1 MKKRSLLTRLRING
15 FGYLISALLLLVGV
29 PLYQLLVLNP
39 TGYNSILASSGP
51 GLAASY
57 LAWIG
62 MHQPQFIMQRL
73 LLVIAFVLLFTL
85 PFSLFRIIV
94 AQELVEQAE
103 QADEKPDEKP
113 NEKPDEDADENTDE
127 RTEDGLP
134 AHPWRGKGFVIIAV
148 WAGLCGL
155 VLYILGTVAG
165 MLYFVVASGNVTVPD
180 NFTLFS
186 SIFSIM
192 ANTVGIGLLALA
204 ALLFGA
210 MIARRGLHLWPGIW
224 LAFGYTALAVA
235 ALFSGSAVGVASAP
249 ATGQA
254 PLTTPAVLLFAL
266 WVLWFSIMLVRLKP
280 EQAE

>member
-15 FGYLISALLLLVGV
+15 FGYLISALLLVVGV

-39 TGYNSILASSGP
+39 TGYNSILATSGP
-51 GLAASY
+51 DLAATY

-62 MHQPQFIMQRL
+62 AHQPQFIIQRL
-73 LLVIAFVLLFTL
+73 LLVIAFVLLLTL

-103 QADEKPDEKP
+103 QADEKPG
-113 NEKPDEDADENTDE
+113 EDADENTDE
-127 RTEDGLP
+127 GTEDGLP

-165 MLYFVVASGNVTVPD
+165 MLYLVVASGNVTVPD

-192 ANTVGIGLLALA
+192 ANTVGVGLLALA

-280 EQAE
+280 EQSE

>member
-39 TGYNSILASSGP
+39 TGYNGILASSGT
-51 GLAASY
+51 GLAATY

-62 MHQPQFIMQRL
+62 AHQPQFIIQRL
-73 LLVIAFVLLFTL
+73 LLVIAFVLLLTL

-94 AQELVEQAE
+94 AQELVEQVE
-103 QADEKPDEKP
+103 QTDEKSDEIAEEEP
-113 NEKPDEDADENTDE
+113 AERGEESEE

-134 AHPWRGKGFVIIAV
+134 THPWRGKGFVIIAV

-165 MLYFVVASGNVTVPD
+165 MLYLVVASGDVMVPN

-280 EQAE
+280 EQAD

>member
-15 FGYLISALLLLVGV
+15 VCYLISALLLLVGV

-39 TGYNSILASSGP
+39 TGYNRILASSSP
-51 GLAASY
+51 ELAATY
-57 LAWIG
+57 LAWINT
-62 MHQPQFIMQRL
+62 HPFQFMIQRL
-73 LLVIAFVLLFTL
+73 LLLLAFALLLTL

-103 QADEKPDEKP
+103 QAEE
-113 NEKPDEDADENTDE
+113 ESAETSEETDE

-134 AHPWRGKGFVIIAV
+134 SRPWRGKGFVIIAA
-148 WAGLCGL
+148 WAGLLGL
-155 VLYILGTVAG
+155 VLYLLGTVAG
-165 MLYFVVASGNVTVPD
+165 MLYLVVASKDAMVPD
-180 NFTLFS
+180 NFTPYS
-186 SIFSIM
+186 SFFSIM

-204 ALLFGA
+204 ALFFGA

-224 LAFGYTALAVA
+224 VAFGYTALAVA

-254 PLTTPAVLLFAL
+254 PLTTPSVLLFAL
-266 WVLWFSIMLVRLKP
+266 WVLWLSIMLVRLKP
-280 EQAE
+280 EQPD

>member
-1 MKKRSLLTRLRING
+1 MKKRSLLARLRING
-15 FGYLISALLLLVGV
+15 ACYLISVHRLLVGV

-51 GLAASY
+51 NLAVTY
-57 LAWIG
+57 LAWIST
-62 MHQPQFIMQRL
+62 HQLQFIIQRL
-73 LLVIAFVLLFTL
+73 LLVFAFALLFTL

-103 QADEKPDEKP
+103 QA
-113 NEKPDEDADENTDE
+113 NEEPSEETDE
-127 RTEDGLP
+127 HTEEGLP
-134 AHPWRGKGFVIIAV
+134 AHPWRGKGFVIIAA
-148 WAGLCGL
+148 WAGVFGL
-155 VLYILGTVAG
+155 LFYILGTVAG
-165 MLYFVVASGNVTVPD
+165 TLYLVVASGNATVPD

-186 SIFSIM
+186 STFSIM

-204 ALLFGA
+204 ALFFGA

-224 LAFGYTALAVA
+224 VAFGYTSLAVA
-235 ALFSGSAVGVASAP
+235 ALFSGSAVEVASAP

-266 WVLWFSIMLVRLKP
+266 WVLWLSIMLVRLKP
-280 EQAE
+280 EQPD